1 MQSTMQDGPLTVG
14 GILHHGLATYGDS
27 VVVTRRPDGYHE
39 ASFATVGRRAGQ
51 LAGAL
56 QALGVG
62 DGDRVGTF
70 MWNDQEHLEAY
81 LAVPSMGAVLHTLN
95 IRLFPEQL
103 AYVVNHAADQV
114 LLVDASVAPLLARV
128 RGQLHSVQHIV
139 VIGDEPVDGL
149 GATLA
154 YEELLAARQPDFAWP
169 EVDERQAAAMCYTS
183 RTTGDPKGVV
193 YSHRSTWLHAFAS
206 MAANVTGIGQH
217 DRVLAVVPMFHAN
230 AWGVPYAAFF
240 AGADL
245 IMPERFLQAEP
256 LAEMFA
262 TKRPTLS
269 LGVPTIWND
278 LLRYGEHHQL
288 DLSSVRLLMAGGAA
302 VPRSMMEAFEER
314 YGVLLLQGWGMTE
327 TSPVCAV
334 SWPPRSASKD
344 DELAWRSRTGRVV
357 PGVELRIVA
366 DDGTVLPADGKAVG
380 EFEVRGP
387 WITGSYYGDDSGER
401 FHDGWLRTG
410 DVGSLDEH
418 DVMSISD
425 RTKDVIKSGGEWISS
440 VELEN
445 QVMAHPDVFEA
456 AVIGVP
462 DPKWDERPLVA
473 VVPADGATADP
484 SAIVEFLADRVSRWW
499 LPERW
504 AVVAEIP
511 KTSVGK
517 FDKKRLRAQVAAGE
531 LAVTTLP
538 APARPAE
545 R

>member
-1 MQSTMQDGPLTVG
+1 
-14 GILHHGLATYGDS
+14 
-27 VVVTRRPDGYHE
+27 
-39 ASFATVGRRAGQ
+39 
-51 LAGAL
+51 
-56 QALGVG
+56 
-62 DGDRVGTF
+62 
-70 MWNDQEHLEAY
+70 
-81 LAVPSMGAVLHTLN
+81 
-95 IRLFPEQL
+95 
-103 AYVVNHAADQV
+103 
-114 LLVDASVAPLLARV
+114 
-128 RGQLHSVQHIV
+128 
-139 VIGDEPVDGL
+139 
-149 GATLA
+149 
-154 YEELLAARQPDFAWP
+154 
-169 EVDERQAAAMCYTS
+169 
-183 RTTGDPKGVV
+183 
-193 YSHRSTWLHAFAS
+193 
-206 MAANVTGIGQH
+206 
-217 DRVLAVVPMFHAN
+217 VLAVVPMFHAN
-230 AWGVPYAAFF
+230 AWGAPYAAFF

-245 IMPERFLQAEP
+245 VMPERYLQAEP
-256 LAEMFA
+256 LAEIFA

-278 LLRYGEHHQL
+278 LLRYGEHHPL
-288 DLSSVRLLMAGGAA
+288 DLSSVRLLIAGGAA
-302 VPRSMMEAFEER
+302 VPRSMMEAFEDR
-314 YGVLLLQGWGMTE
+314 YGVTLLQGWGMTE

-334 SWPPRSASKD
+334 SWPPRSVSKD

-357 PGVELRIVA
+357 AGVELRIVA

-387 WITGSYYGDDSGER
+387 WITASYYGDDSGER

-418 DVMSISD
+418 NVMSISD

-473 VVPADGATADP
+473 VVPSDGATADP
-484 SAIVEFLADRVSRWW
+484 GAIVEFLADRVSRWW

-504 AVVAEIP
+504 AVVSEIP

-517 FDKKRLRAQVAAGE
+517 FDKKRLRAQLAAGE

-538 APARPAE
+538 IPSRPAE